1 MKHYSKHLN
10 KGKAMEDIATAI
22 VLALMILIAVLVD
35 IIYTKYTNKTFKDDY
50 VKSDYLT
57 SKEWKN
63 KAKNFKE
70 EFTK

>member
-1 MKHYSKHLN
+1 
-10 KGKAMEDIATAI
+10 MEDIATAI

-35 IIYTKYTNKTFKDDY
+35 IIYTKYTNKTFKDGYD
-50 VKSDYLT
+50 KSDYLA

>member
-1 MKHYSKHLN
+1 
-10 KGKAMEDIATAI
+10 MEDIATAI
-22 VLALMILIAVLVD
+22 VLVLLILIAILVD
-35 IIYTKYTNKTFKDDY
+35 IVYTKYTNKSFKYDY
-50 VKSDYLT
+50 DKSDYLA

>member
-1 MKHYSKHLN
+1 
-10 KGKAMEDIATAI
+10 MEDIATAI

-35 IIYTKYTNKTFKDDY
+35 IVYTKFINKALKNDY
-50 VKSDYLT
+50 DKSDYLA

-63 KAKNFKE
+63 KAKKFKE

>member
-1 MKHYSKHLN
+1 
-10 KGKAMEDIATAI
+10 MEDIAAAI

-35 IIYTKYTNKTFKDDY
+35 IVYAKFINKALKDDY
-50 VKSDYLT
+50 DKSDYLA

-63 KAKNFKE
+63 KAKKFKE

>member
-1 MKHYSKHLN
+1 
-10 KGKAMEDIATAI
+10 MEDIVTAI
-22 VLALMILIAVLVD
+22 VLALMILIAVLID
-35 IIYTKYTNKTFKDDY
+35 IIYAKYTNKTFKDDY
-50 VKSDYLT
+50 VKSDYLA

>member
-1 MKHYSKHLN
+1 
-10 KGKAMEDIATAI
+10 MEDIATAI
-22 VLALMILIAVLVD
+22 VLVLMVLMAILID
-35 IIYTKYTNKTFKDDY
+35 IVYTKYIAKTFKDDY
-50 VKSDYLT
+50 DKSDYLA

>member
-1 MKHYSKHLN
+1 
-10 KGKAMEDIATAI
+10 MEDIATAI

-35 IIYTKYTNKTFKDDY
+35 IIYAKYTNKTFKDDY
-50 VKSDYLT
+50 DKSDYLA